1 MSRVDEPERK
11 ARRPWWWWYGSR
23 ERSPKIEYTLLALV
37 LVTILPQVFIDQ
49 PAYLRISAGVLA
61 ILTAAVLLYRV
72 VKDRRSAGE
81 ASE

>member
-1 MSRVDEPERK
+1 MDEPDRK

-23 ERSPKIEYTLLALV
+23 ERSPRIEYTLLALLLV
-37 LVTILPQVFIDQ
+37 LTVPQVFFDQ

-61 ILTAAVLLYRV
+61 ILTAGVLLNRV